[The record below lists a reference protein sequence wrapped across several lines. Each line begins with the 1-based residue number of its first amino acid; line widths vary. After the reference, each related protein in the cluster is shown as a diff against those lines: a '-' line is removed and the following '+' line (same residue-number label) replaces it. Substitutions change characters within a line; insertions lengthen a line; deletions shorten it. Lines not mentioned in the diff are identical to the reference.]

1 MGPRR
6 DVVAPV
12 GLILRVAHSC
22 GRAKGIAV
30 GSRSRTEI
38 ATEISYGIR
47 LILAIVMSVLVFVV
61 VVASCSY
68 GDRRCYCRSSRRA
81 SDVTLTFAFADLSV
95 GPSETELGIDLE
107 NLLDLDTCTGTGH
120 LELDA

>member
-1 MGPRR
+1 
-6 DVVAPV
+6 
-12 GLILRVAHSC
+12 
-22 GRAKGIAV
+22 
-30 GSRSRTEI
+30 
-38 ATEISYGIR
+38 
-47 LILAIVMSVLVFVV
+47 MSVLVSVV

-107 NLLDLDTCTGTGH
+107 NLLALDTCTGTGR